1 MKPLAAHEVR
11 GNWATLLLAW
21 SDDALDIA
29 RVEHEIDVLI
39 GHDVDGIYMNGTAGE
54 FHEQTNEEFRT
65 VARTLAERCEAA
77 GMPFQIGVSHM
88 SARISLERLRYA
100 VQLAPSAVQ
109 VILPDW
115 FPVTDDEAIRF
126 LRRMG
131 ETADGVGLVLYAPPH
146 AKRRLGVDDLAR
158 LSDAVPALVGV
169 KVAGGDDA
177 WYARMRT
184 MLSHLS
190 VFVPGHLLASGVVRG
205 AHGAYSNVACLHP
218 GAAQRWWRQTH
229 EDIDAALELEGR
241 LRTFMTS
248 RIEPFIH
255 DERYANYACDRL
267 LALVGGWADV
277 GADVRWPYRSIPE
290 TEVERL
296 RADVERMIPEFG
308 RQAS

>member
-1 MKPLAAHEVR
+1 MNPLAAHEIR

-21 SDDALDIA
+21 TDDALDVT
-29 RVEHEIDVLI
+29 RVEHEIDALI
-39 GHDVDGIYMNGTAGE
+39 GYGVDGIYMNGTAGE
-54 FHEQTNEEFRT
+54 FHEQTDAEFRT

-126 LRRMG
+126 LSRMG
-131 ETADGVGLVLYAPPH
+131 EEAGGVGLVLYAPPH

-177 WYARMRT
+177 WYRDMRRR
-184 MLSHLS
+184 LSRLS
-190 VFVPGHLLASGVVRG
+190 VFVPGHLLASGVRRG

-218 GAAQRWWRQTH
+218 GAAQRWWTQIET
-229 EDIDAALELEGR
+229 DIDAALELEGR
-241 LRTFMTS
+241 LRAFMS
-248 RIEPFIH
+248 RRIEPFIR

-277 GADVRWPYRSIPE
+277 GAHVRWPYRSIPE
-290 TEVERL
+290 REVHRL

-308 RQAS
+308 SGAP